1 MSRPTET
8 VPRSDS
14 PTGARAVEVFAQVM
28 VVAGFVLMTL
38 GILEIGGLFNV
49 GVGLAAVW
57 VGCLVLFGSEARERI
72 RVEND
77 FLRQLEDL

>member
-1 MSRPTET
+1 
-8 VPRSDS
+8 
-14 PTGARAVEVFAQVM
+14 
-28 VVAGFVLMTL
+28 MTL

-57 VGCLVLFGSEARERI
+57 VGCLMLFGSEARERI